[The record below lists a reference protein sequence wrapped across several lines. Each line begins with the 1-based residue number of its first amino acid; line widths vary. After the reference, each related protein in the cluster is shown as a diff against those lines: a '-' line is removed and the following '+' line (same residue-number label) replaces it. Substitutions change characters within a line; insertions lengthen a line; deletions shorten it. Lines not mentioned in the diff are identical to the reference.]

1 MMAGAF
7 SVGAVINFGKKII
20 EMAGESDA
28 AFAKVSQAV
37 KQTEGAAGF
46 TADAL
51 AKIAKQLQNI
61 TTYDDDEILNKVTA
75 QLLTFPTI
83 VGENFT
89 RAQKSVLDLST
100 LLGGDLQA
108 SAIQVGKALGDP
120 IKGLYALRKSGV
132 LFTETQQNLI
142 KNLVKSNK
150 LFEAQSI
157 ILDVIDSQ
165 YGGQAEALAQV
176 PIGKIEQMKN
186 AWGELGETLGNAV
199 APAVVSVSEALTG
212 LAKNV
217 QRPYEKRSW
226 FGRFLADLDPVYNF
240 QVLKN
245 WISGTG
251 KLETAINAIDAS
263 TPTKSLADLNKEL
276 AELEMNQYAAQ
287 NATTDEQKALFGTA
301 ESYDTQIANVK
312 KLIEEKGK
320 EAGANKEVVETLN
333 SLEEQLKTLQEQQ
346 ESAPLTDFETYQ
358 IEIEALEKKIKK
370 YKEYGKTVKEEIVN
384 EVGSIGYLNSKISE
398 NTKLIEASG
407 NETFKN
413 RLRAENI
420 ELQKQKEWLEKLGE
434 ADYKSPMTKIGGK
447 SFAGQIVDVDP
458 EATRNAEVF
467 GWKLDAVAEAEKK
480 VSASS
485 VDWKGVS
492 GEFEQFINKE
502 DMAIELTNT
511 LAASIAGLGDSLA
524 QGADSWAEYG
534 KMVIDSLK
542 SAIAMIIKEGVAI
555 AVKNALIEYGATGP
569 VALALAA
576 LTGGLAAGIFSTAIN
591 QIPSFAEGG
600 FIKSP
605 QLIMAG
611 DAKDGKGE
619 WILNSQQMK
628 NLTAQ
633 KQAPILFKG
642 EFKTRG
648 RELVAVITNESAFH
662 GRT

>member
-1 MMAGAF
+1 MVAGAF
-7 SVGAVINFGKKII
+7 SVGAVVNFGKKII
-20 EMAGESDA
+20 EMAGEADKA
-28 AFAKVSQAV
+28 YAKVEQAV
-37 KQTEGAAGF
+37 KQTGGVAGF
-46 TADAL
+46 TAEAL

-75 QLLTFPTI
+75 QLLSFPTI
-83 VGENFT
+83 VGDNFL
-89 RAQKSVLDLST
+89 RAQKAAMDLAT
-100 LLGGDLQA
+100 LLGGDLQS

-120 IKGLYALRKSGV
+120 VKGLMALRKSGV
-132 LFTETQQNLI
+132 LFTESEQELI
-142 KNLVKSNK
+142 KSLARSNR

-157 ILDVIDSQ
+157 ILDAIDAQ
-165 YGGQAEALAQV
+165 YGGQAEALAQI

-186 AWGELGETLGNAV
+186 AWGDLGETLGNAV
-199 APAVVSVSEALTG
+199 APAVVSVSEGLKG
-212 LAKNV
+212 LALNI
-217 QRPYEKRSW
+217 QRPYSERSW

-251 KLETAINAIDAS
+251 KLQTAVNAIDAS
-263 TPTKSLADLNKEL
+263 TPVKSLADLNKEL
-276 AELEMNQYAAQ
+276 AELEMNQYAAK
-287 NATTDEQKALFGTA
+287 NATTEEQKALFGTA
-301 ESYDTQIANVK
+301 ESYDSQIAIVR

-346 ESAPLTDFETYQ
+346 ESSPLSDFETYQ
-358 IEIEALEKKIKK
+358 VEIDALEKKIKK
-370 YKEYGKTVKEEIVN
+370 YKEYGKTVKEEIIN
-384 EVGSIGYLNSKISE
+384 EVGSLGYLNAKISE

-407 NETFKN
+407 SEIFKN
-413 RLRAENI
+413 RLRAENT

-434 ADYKSPMTKIGGK
+434 TDYKSPMTKIGGK
-447 SFAGQIVDVDP
+447 SFSGQIVDIDP
-458 EATRNAEVF
+458 ETTHNAEVF
-467 GWKLDAVAEAEKK
+467 GWKLDAIAEAEKK
-480 VSASS
+480 VSASA

-534 KMVIDSLK
+534 EMVIDSLK

-633 KQAPILFKG
+633 KQAPFVIKG
-642 EFKTRG
+642 ELKARG
-648 RELVAVITNESAFH
+648 RELVYVFNNESAFH